1 VVNNDPAGQAGQDRD
16 ASPTTW
22 ELFRRFADEPPLVP
36 PAPGDP
42 PRSVE
47 ERLAY
52 HSRFV
57 TVRTPAVVK
66 TLLEVRTLMALGRY
80 QRATARPSLIVTGPP
95 TTGKT
100 TTLLEVGRTCH
111 LAEQARA
118 GHGASQVPV
127 AYLLVPPGASAKAL
141 ALEFARY
148 LGIPVSGR
156 MTQAQIAA
164 SVCHTYNTAGVRLV
178 MIDEIHRLNPRTST
192 GSEAADFLK
201 DLTERI
207 SATFV
212 YAGIDVT
219 ATALFTGT
227 AGAQLAGRAGLIDCD
242 PLPVVARAIAAA
254 GTGTARP
261 GAGTGASAA
270 GPGAAARG
278 RRSDHG
284 RPGEGR
290 GGSSGGDHGEGA
302 EGGVAGTGRGG
313 GGSADGAAGR
323 NSADGDGG
331 RSGGDGKAG
340 GTVLI
345 RPFRETVA
353 AMETALDLQHHRP
366 GTLVRLAPYL
376 HERTAGRI
384 GSLSRL
390 LRRAAITAILDQSEK
405 ITRAGLDA
413 IALDHLAEEH
423 YRPRVP
429 ARRSPRANTS
439 ARRAR

>member
-1 VVNNDPAGQAGQDRD
+1 MTDDPDDVTEQARD

-22 ELFRRFADEPPLVP
+22 ELFRRFADDPPPVP
-36 PAPGDP
+36 PRPGDP
-42 PRSVE
+42 PRTAE
-47 ERLAY
+47 QRLAY

-66 TLLEVRTLMALGRY
+66 TLLEVRTLMALGRH
-80 QRATARPSLIVTGPP
+80 QQATARPSLIVTGPP

-111 LAEQARA
+111 LAEQARG

-127 AYLLVPPGASAKAL
+127 AYLLVPPGATAKAL

-148 LGIPVSGR
+148 LGIPVSAR
-156 MTQAQIAA
+156 MTQTQIAA
-164 SVCHTYNTAGVRLV
+164 SVCHTYNTVGVRLV

-192 GSEAADFLK
+192 GAEAADFLK

-219 ATALFTGT
+219 TTALFTGT
-227 AGAQLAGRAGLIDCD
+227 AGAQLAGRAGLIDCA
-242 PLPVVARAIAAA
+242 PLPAVARTSR
-254 GTGTARP
+254 TGP
-261 GAGTGASAA
+261 GASATA
-270 GPGAAARG
+270 RGPGSSDDRSGGSEGPAGSQSNTRRG
-278 RRSDHG
+278 RN
-284 RPGEGR
+284 
-290 GGSSGGDHGEGA
+290 GS
-302 EGGVAGTGRGG
+302 
-313 GGSADGAAGR
+313 SADGADSR
-323 NSADGDGG
+323 NSAGES
-331 RSGGDGKAG
+331 RR

-353 AMETALDLQHHRP
+353 AMENALDLQHHRS
-366 GTLVRLAPYL
+366 GSLVRLAPYL

-405 ITRAGLDA
+405 ITRASLDA

-423 YRPRVP
+423 YRPRP
-429 ARRSPRANTS
+429 PIRRTS
-439 ARRAR
+439 RTNAPGRRAT

>member
-1 VVNNDPAGQAGQDRD
+1 MVNDDHAEQAGQDRD

-118 GHGASQVPV
+118 GHGGSQVPV

-192 GSEAADFLK
+192 GAEAADFLK

-219 ATALFTGT
+219 ATALFSGT

-242 PLPVVARAIAAA
+242 PLPVVARTSAGAA
-254 GTGTARP
+254 GSGITGS
-261 GAGTGASAA
+261 GAGG
-270 GPGAAARG
+270 GARG
-278 RRSDHG
+278 RSGNDG
-284 RPGEGR
+284 SRP
-290 GGSSGGDHGEGA
+290 
-302 EGGVAGTGRGG
+302 
-313 GGSADGAAGR
+313 
-323 NSADGDGG
+323 GDGG
-331 RSGGDGKAG
+331 GEGPESGAGRIGRGRGANNTEGASRRNGADGSSHRNGAGASRSGGEGKASA
-340 GTVLI
+340 TVLS

-353 AMETALDLQHHRP
+353 AMEKALDLQQHRP

-405 ITRAGLDA
+405 ITRTGLDA

-429 ARRSPRANTS
+429 TRRTPRAKTS
-439 ARRAR
+439 ARRSQ

>member
-1 VVNNDPAGQAGQDRD
+1 MAEPGLD

-22 ELFRRFADEPPLVP
+22 ELFRRFADDPPPVP
-36 PAPGDP
+36 PGPGDP
-42 PRSVE
+42 PRTVE

-66 TLLEVRTLMALGRY
+66 TLLEVRTLMALGRH
-80 QRATARPSLIVTGPP
+80 QQATARPSLIVTGPP

-111 LAEQARA
+111 LAEQARG
-118 GHGASQVPV
+118 GHAASQVPV
-127 AYLLVPPGASAKAL
+127 AYLLVPPGATAKAL

-148 LGIPVSGR
+148 LGIPVSAR
-156 MTQAQIAA
+156 MTQAQVAA

-192 GSEAADFLK
+192 GAEAADFLK

-242 PLPVVARAIAAA
+242 PLPAVAHTNSARSS
-254 GTGTARP
+254 TGSSRNADGRS
-261 GAGTGASAA
+261 GAGGGGLSS
-270 GPGAAARG
+270 GGAAA
-278 RRSDHG
+278 
-284 RPGEGR
+284 
-290 GGSSGGDHGEGA
+290 GSSGGGA
-302 EGGVAGTGRGG
+302 EAGS
-313 GGSADGAAGR
+313 GSALV
-323 NSADGDGG
+323 
-331 RSGGDGKAG
+331 
-340 GTVLI
+340 T

-353 AMETALDLQHHRP
+353 AMENALDLQRHRP
-366 GTLVRLAPYL
+366 GSLVRLAPYL
-376 HERTAGRI
+376 HQRTAGRI

-405 ITRAGLDA
+405 ITRADLDA

-423 YRPRVP
+423 YRPRTP
-429 ARRSPRANTS
+429 NRRNPRTG
-439 ARRAR
+439 RRTA